1 VFPLAMLGGLVVQL
15 VLQWRR
21 HDELASPVVQ
31 ASVGSLAMDVL
42 ITAAMASLN
51 LPMLE
56 ENWLPFLLLALV
68 GLAWNV
74 AVFLL
79 LGRRFFH
86 DHWFER
92 AIADFGQGTGVTA
105 TGLLLLRMADPLG
118 RSRAMES
125 FSFKQLVFEPFLGGG
140 LITALAPI
148 AVASWGLPRFNA
160 VALLLTA
167 ASIAFGLWIGRRPQ
181 LQ

>member
-1 VFPLAMLGGLVVQL
+1 
-15 VLQWRR
+15 
-21 HDELASPVVQ
+21 
-31 ASVGSLAMDVL
+31 
-42 ITAAMASLN
+42 
-51 LPMLE
+51 
-56 ENWLPFLLLALV
+56 
-68 GLAWNV
+68 
-74 AVFLL
+74 
-79 LGRRFFH
+79 
-86 DHWFER
+86 
-92 AIADFGQGTGVTA
+92 
-105 TGLLLLRMADPLG
+105 MADPLG